1 MSNHQNIEELF
12 RSKLGEAEITP
23 SRGAWKGVQRQ
34 LRMKKFLRFDA
45 GSFNAWYAG
54 ALLVAGATAVVLFGT
69 NQPESQAEAEHIAP
83 VIEEIRESNTEGLS
97 REELKEE
104 KKEEKRAAVREDT
117 KRELS
122 ESTKENKLREGRKG
136 KDTETAEKAAPEK
149 AAPQEQS
156 PGTEVQEEPEA
167 LVDDVADSALNIH
180 GPVAHF
186 TASES
191 MGCAPLRVEFRSS
204 SVYASSLSWNFGNGT
219 FSQERDPVYT
229 FENAGIYAVALS
241 AYGTSGDSAV
251 YYEVIRVYPAP
262 VAGFEIG
269 EGIQQADGSLSMELM
284 NYSTGAFSYSWQ
296 MLSEAQTKVGD
307 WSSNEYQPT
316 FSNSDIPEEAG
327 LIGLVALNE
336 HGCTDTAFA
345 EIRDLSTELHNI
357 TFPTVFSGNSTGP
370 NGGYYTPNDLRLD
383 IFHPHFSEEPADYL
397 LRVYSKTGEVI
408 FETRDILQGWDGYY
422 MQAAAA
428 SGVYL
433 WVATGTWHNGGTFN
447 LRGDVTLLWDR
458 R

>member
-23 SRGAWKGVQRQ
+23 SKGAWKGVQRQ

-54 ALLVAGATAVVLFGT
+54 ALLVAGATAVVLLGT
-69 NQPESQAEAEHIAP
+69 NQPEGQAEAELTP
-83 VIEEIRESNTEGLS
+83 TVIEEIREKNTEGLS
-97 REELKEE
+97 REEKRVEKREE
-104 KKEEKRAAVREDT
+104 KKVELKVEKRKRAAAT
-117 KRELS
+117 KEIDRELI
-122 ESTKENKLREGRKG
+122 ESTKENKKKE
-136 KDTETAEKAAPEK
+136 EEKEAPR
-149 AAPQEQS
+149 EQS
-156 PGTEVQEEPEA
+156 PATEVQEEPEEME
-167 LVDDVADSALNIH
+167 DKDSILNIH

-186 TASES
+186 TASET

-219 FSQERDPVYT
+219 FSQESDPVYT
-229 FENAGIYAVALS
+229 FENAGIYAVALN
-241 AYGTSGDSAV
+241 AFGTGGDSAV

-262 VAGFEIG
+262 VAGFELG
-269 EGIQQADGSLSMELM
+269 EDIQQADGSLSTELM
-284 NYSTGAFSYSWQ
+284 NYSTGAYSYSWE
-296 MLSEAQTKVGD
+296 MLSEEQTKVGD
-307 WSSNEYQPT
+307 WSSNEFQPT
-316 FSNSDIPEEAG
+316 YSNRDIPEEAG
-327 LIGLVALNE
+327 LISLEVLNE

-345 EIRDLSTELHNI
+345 EIRDLSTERHDI

-383 IFHPHFSEEPADYL
+383 IFHPHFSEQPAEYQ
-397 LRVYSKTGEVI
+397 LRVYSKMGEVI

-422 MQAAAA
+422 MQSAAA

-447 LRGDVTLLWDR
+447 LKGDVTLLWSSR
-458 R
+458 

>member
-23 SRGAWKGVQRQ
+23 SKGAWKGVQRQ

-54 ALLVAGATAVVLFGT
+54 ALLVAGATAVAFLGT
-69 NQPESQAEAEHIAP
+69 NPSESQVEAERIAP
-83 VIEEIRESNTEGLS
+83 VMEEIRESNTEVLS

-104 KKEEKRAAVREDT
+104 KKAAVSKDT
-117 KRELS
+117 DRELS
-122 ESTKENKLREGRKG
+122 EPAKEEEKKEVGKR
-136 KDTETAEKAAPEK
+136 KDTGTGETTAL
-149 AAPQEQS
+149 QEQS
-156 PGTEVQEEPEA
+156 PGTEVQDEPEA
-167 LVDDVADSALNIH
+167 LVNEEQDSILNIH

-186 TASES
+186 TISES

-204 SVYASSLSWNFGNGT
+204 SVYTTSLSWNFGNGT
-219 FSQERDPVYT
+219 FSEENDPVYT
-229 FENAGIYAVALS
+229 FEEAGIYAVALS
-241 AYGTSGDSAV
+241 AFGTEGDSAV

-262 VAGFEIG
+262 VAGFEPG
-269 EGIQQADGSLSMELM
+269 EGIQQADGSLSTELM
-284 NYSTGAFSYSWQ
+284 NYSSGAYSYSWE
-296 MLSEAQTKVGD
+296 MLTEAQTKVGD
-307 WSSNEYQPT
+307 WSSNEFQPT

-327 LIGLVALNE
+327 LIGLVVLNE
-336 HGCTDTAFA
+336 HGCTDTAFT
-345 EIRDLSTELHNI
+345 EIRDLSTERHDI

-383 IFHPHFSEEPADYL
+383 IFHPHFSEQPAEYL
-397 LRVYSKTGEVI
+397 LRVYSKMGEVI

-422 MQAAAA
+422 MQNAAA

-447 LRGDVTLLWDR
+447 HKGDVTLLWNNR
-458 R
+458 